1 MEEILRNAAGRGDR
15 ALSEFESKRVIATAG
30 IPVTKEIFVKSK
42 QDAFRAAKDI
52 GFPVVVKGCSANLV
66 HKTENALVKLNISD
80 EDELACAYDE
90 IMGGGVDVEGI
101 LIQEMVKGEREF
113 VIGLTRDPQFGPC
126 VMFGLGGIFTEV
138 LKDVT
143 FRVAPLTENDALE
156 MISEIQSRKLLDKFR
171 GSPAVNKEI
180 LANALIGIG
189 NLALENEQIAEIDVN
204 PVIIREDRPVAVDAV
219 VVLRTDKG

>member
-1 MEEILRNAAGRGDR
+1 MEEILRNAASRGER
-15 ALSEFESKRVIATAG
+15 ALSEYDSKRVIATAG

-42 QDAFRAAKDI
+42 DDAFRAAKDI

-90 IMGGGVDVEGI
+90 IIDSGVDVEGI
-101 LIQEMVKGEREF
+101 LIQEMVNGEREF
-113 VIGLTRDPQFGPC
+113 VIGITRDPQFGPC

-156 MISEIQSRKLLDKFR
+156 MIGEIQSRKLLDEFR
-171 GSPAVNKEI
+171 SSPAVNREI
-180 LANALIGIG
+180 LINALIGIG
-189 NLALENEQIAEIDVN
+189 NLALENEEIAEIDVN
-204 PVIIREDRPVAVDAV
+204 PVIIRGDMPVAVDAV
-219 VVLRTDKG
+219 VVLKTDQD